1 MSAEDV
7 ARMFQKVV
15 SLVKSASVYGALR
28 EEIRGL
34 SSAVFRVPVRAED
47 LQGGHG
53 KFDASVLMPI
63 INVTSFKNVLSG
75 FRDPVKLPAEGDI
88 CKYLFYDVSRVS
100 HIYIDVYVKK
110 DGEVEASMR
119 INQQIGETRY
129 SEQHMKID
137 LTKPSTAELLVL
149 MCLDRAGVLDSVA
162 RELGAANAV
171 LERVRDVLRSV
182 YTAAKILMQ

>member
-15 SLVKSASVYGALR
+15 SLIKSASVYGALR
-28 EEIRGL
+28 EEIRSL
-34 SSAVFRVPVRAED
+34 SSAVFRMPVRAED

-53 KFDASVLMPI
+53 RFAVSVAMPV
-63 INVTSFKNVLSG
+63 INVASFKNVLSG
-75 FRDPVKLPAEGDI
+75 FRGSVELPAGGDI
-88 CKYLFYDVSRVS
+88 CKYLFYDMSRLS
-100 HIYIDVYVKK
+100 HIYIDVNVKTG
-110 DGEVEASMR
+110 GEVEASMR
-119 INQQIGETRY
+119 INQSNDRHD
-129 SEQHMKID
+129 EQHMKIN
-137 LTKPSTAELLVL
+137 LTKPSTAELLIL

-162 RELGAANAV
+162 RELEAANAV

>member
-15 SLVKSASVYGALR
+15 SLIKSASVYGALR
-28 EEIRGL
+28 EEIRSL
-34 SSAVFRVPVRAED
+34 SSAVFHMPVKAED

-53 KFDASVLMPI
+53 RFAVSVLMPV
-63 INVTSFKNVLSG
+63 INVESFKNVLSG
-75 FRDPVKLPAEGDI
+75 FRVSVNLSADVDI
-88 CKYLFYDVSRVS
+88 CKYLFHDVSRVS
-100 HIYIDVYVKK
+100 HIYIDVNVKA
-110 DGEVEASMR
+110 DGGVEASMR
-119 INQQIGETRY
+119 ISQQTDTG
-129 SEQHMKID
+129 SGEQHVKID
-137 LTKPSTAELLVL
+137 LAKPSTAELLIL
-149 MCLDRAGVLDSVA
+149 TCLDRAGVMDSVA